1 MKMTLVAVLAA
12 LAVTLGVAPV
22 AQAGPTIHVGPG
34 TAYTPYPD
42 VEGYCS
48 IGAVGTDNA
57 GRLVALTVGHCHQ
70 GAGTAV
76 YKVGDAAKGPIGWE
90 TDVYSRNTDGT
101 FTALDY
107 AVIRLNPD
115 VVVPSKYSDTTD
127 VAVSTIGDASL
138 SNVGCN
144 HGATTGKNCGI
155 IGKVDGI
162 HLQNWAV
169 MWQGDSGGPIVVGE
183 TLVGL
188 NIGMDFGT
196 QPTTFYGKI
205 MPILAD
211 INAKGS
217 YGAGFTL
224 VQ

>member
-1 MKMTLVAVLAA
+1 
-12 LAVTLGVAPV
+12 
-22 AQAGPTIHVGPG
+22 
-34 TAYTPYPD
+34 
-42 VEGYCS
+42 
-48 IGAVGTDNA
+48 
-57 GRLVALTVGHCHQ
+57 LVALTVGHCHQ
-70 GAGTAV
+70 GADKAV
-76 YKVGDAAKGPIGWE
+76 YKVGEAAKGPIGWE
-90 TDVYSRNTDGT
+90 TDVFSRNTDGT
-101 FTALDY
+101 FTGLDY

-115 VVVPSKYSDTTD
+115 VVVPSKYSHTTD
-127 VAVSTIGDASL
+127 VVVSSVGDASL
-138 SNVGCN
+138 ADVGCN

-155 IGKVDGI
+155 IGNADGI

-169 MWQGDSGGPIVVGE
+169 MWEGDSGGPIVVGE
-183 TLVGL
+183 RLVGL

-211 INAKGS
+211 IDAKGS